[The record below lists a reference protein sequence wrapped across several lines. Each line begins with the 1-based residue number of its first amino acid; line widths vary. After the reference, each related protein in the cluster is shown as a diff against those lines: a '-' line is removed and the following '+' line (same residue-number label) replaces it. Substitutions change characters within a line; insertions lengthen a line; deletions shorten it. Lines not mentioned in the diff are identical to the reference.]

1 MKKKLILIGGGGHGE
16 SVIDSI
22 RSANEYDIIGIL
34 DQMLE
39 AGTSISGVPV
49 LGTDELLSDLC
60 HQGISYGVIAV
71 GSLGDP
77 RPRIRIYE
85 TLKQNGLV
93 LPNIIDKSAVLSQNV
108 SMGEGSFIGKGV
120 IIGAGAVLGKGCIIN
135 TGAIIEHGAS
145 IGDFVHIAPGCVLCG
160 NVSVGK
166 HTHIGAGTTVIQN
179 ITIGDNTMIGAGSLV
194 LRNISSHTLAF
205 GKPAKEVG
213 VYEQSYDYRRSRG
226 KP

>member
-1 MKKKLILIGGGGHGE
+1 MIKKLVLIGGGGHGE

-22 RSANEYDIIGIL
+22 DSANEYEIIGIL
-34 DQMLE
+34 DQKLE
-39 AGTSISGVPV
+39 AGTAISGIPV

-60 HQGISYGVIAV
+60 HQGISYGFIAV
-71 GSLGDP
+71 GRLGDP

-93 LPNIIDKSAVLSQNV
+93 LPNIIDKSAVLSQ
-108 SMGEGSFIGKGV
+108 SISLGEGCFIGKGV

-135 TGAIIEHGAS
+135 TGAIIEHGAN

-160 NVSVGK
+160 NVSVGEN
-166 HTHIGAGTTVIQN
+166 THIGAGTTVIQN
-179 ITIGDNTMIGAGSLV
+179 ITIGSNAMVGAGSLV
-194 LRNISSHTLAF
+194 LSNISSHSLAY

-213 VYEQSYDYRRSRG
+213 VYEQSHDYRGSRG